1 MNEVKSQQKVPWTPG
16 EGFDLSF
23 LTIKRVAQAS
33 KSSPHTVKDNVAILL
48 KALPIEERVPVLAHM
63 LESKERKP
71 KKTTE

>member
-1 MNEVKSQQKVPWTPG
+1 MNEIKSQQKVPWTPE
-16 EGFDLSF
+16 EGFDLTF

-63 LESKERKP
+63 LESKERKQREA
-71 KKTTE
+71 K